1 MPENIDLV
9 MAVLFLTGGQL
20 LLEGVLDLLARILE
34 VSLGLV
40 RTSLGLQGLVSGG
53 FTGSLLDLPFGC
65 LRGVLDLVLG
75 PHFCFLPFLPAQP
88 GHKKGSGALP
98 SGQRSSRS
106 PGSRATHSPYVPVM
120 AWYRTDPAVRTGGE
134 HEGPPATRTP
144 VKARTTTSS
153 AGRPAPTRRAARPAK
168 TA

>member
-53 FTGSLLDLPFGC
+53 FTGSLLDLPLGC

-75 PHFCFLPFLPAQP
+75 THFCFLPFLPAQP
-88 GHKKGSGALP
+88 GHKKAPAPCRQASEVRGRQGP
-98 SGQRSSRS
+98 EQHIHPTSRS
-106 PGSRATHSPYVPVM
+106 WPG
-120 AWYRTDPAVRTGGE
+120 TG
-134 HEGPPATRTP
+134 R
-144 VKARTTTSS
+144 
-153 AGRPAPTRRAARPAK
+153 
-168 TA
+168 